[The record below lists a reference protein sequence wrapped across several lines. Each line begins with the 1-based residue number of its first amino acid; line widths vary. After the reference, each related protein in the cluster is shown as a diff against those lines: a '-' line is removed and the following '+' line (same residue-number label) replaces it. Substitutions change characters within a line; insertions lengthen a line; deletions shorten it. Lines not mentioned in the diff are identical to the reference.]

1 MIIEVSG
8 EYVQEINFENV
19 FPYNEHISFKNFV
32 TDIEN
37 GFLYSNECIG
47 KQWYFLPKTKM
58 SQTKMTK
65 ISQTKHKIWS
75 ANRISEESQSG
86 TTEGFVKLYVVR
98 Q

>member
-1 MIIEVSG
+1 MCFLIMSTFLLRILLQTLKMVSFT
-8 EYVQEINFENV
+8 QMNV
-19 FPYNEHISFKNFV
+19 SE
-32 TDIEN
+32 
-37 GFLYSNECIG
+37 

-58 SQTKMTK
+58 SQTK

-86 TTEGFVKLYVVR
+86 TTEGFVKLFVVR

>member
-1 MIIEVSG
+1 MCFLIMSTFLLRILLQTLKMVSFT
-8 EYVQEINFENV
+8 QMNV
-19 FPYNEHISFKNFV
+19 SE
-32 TDIEN
+32 
-37 GFLYSNECIG
+37 

-58 SQTKMTK
+58 SQTKMSQTK